1 MFWGVEIFAG
11 SYDPRPSPPVRNFE
25 VGSIKNQ
32 FQARFKPSVPVGSN
46 SASSNLEYNVFLL
59 ANQGVRQSESFVPST
74 SCGYM
79 TGGFQLKQQWTRF
92 GEYETMYTLESDLS
106 YIDYVEG
113 SGVDDFY
120 ITVIARQI
128 DNGASRTYNAQ

>member
-1 MFWGVEIFAG
+1 
-11 SYDPRPSPPVRNFE
+11 
-25 VGSIKNQ
+25 
-32 FQARFKPSVPVGSN
+32 
-46 SASSNLEYNVFLL
+46 
-59 ANQGVRQSESFVPST
+59 
-74 SCGYM
+74 
-79 TGGFQLKQQWTRF
+79 
-92 GEYETMYTLESDLS
+92 MYTLESDLS